1 MKLMNLFS
9 RRSIHMN
16 IAIAFSCLIVCTTA
30 ILSFSSYRLSSNAV
44 TSSSIQK
51 TSQLV
56 EQVKVNIQTYIGNM
70 ESIASLVISSRDVMR
85 FVDATQQDRD
95 SDESLKRGASQYL
108 RSVVQSRKDIA
119 SILYVNKSG
128 DFVSDQSHAIM
139 KSKSEWTQQDWY
151 RLALTSSEEVVS
163 PSHVQHIFEDQYR
176 WVVSISRKLPESD
189 RSQEGVLLVDLNYN
203 VINDL
208 CRQIELGQ
216 RGYVFIVSPSG
227 DLVYHPQQQL
237 IHSELKSEQMQTVL
251 DMREGSIK
259 LGKAEES
266 KMYTVATTSFGWK
279 IVAVTYPDELIEN
292 KHQMQTSAALWGV
305 LCLIVGLTISI
316 ILSYALTKPLKNL
329 EMHMKKAERGNFDV
343 RVDIEGTH
351 EIGKLARTFNLMISR
366 IKELMNQIVQE
377 QEMKRRSELKA
388 LQSQIQPHFLYNTLD
403 SIIWM
408 AESGKVDDVVEM
420 TTALS
425 RLLRS
430 SISKGEELVP
440 VSVELDHIRS
450 YLTIQSRRYRKKF
463 TYSIDVEDNILAAP
477 ILKLVLQPIVENAIY
492 HGIKPNPDQGHIQIL
507 GWREADSILLTIAD
521 DGAGMDPEKL
531 RTILMDKPGVSG
543 GTGVGIANVN
553 HRIQLYFG
561 HEYGLHY
568 ESEREEGTTVTL
580 RIPYMEDEVKDDGES
595 GKMDVD

>member
-1 MKLMNLFS
+1 MKLMKLFR

-30 ILSFSSYRLSSNAV
+30 ILTFSSYRLSSNAV

-56 EQVKVNIQTYIGNM
+56 QQVKLNIQTYIGNM
-70 ESIASLVISSRDVMR
+70 ESIASLVISSRDLMR
-85 FVDATQQDRD
+85 YVEATQAERD
-95 SDESLKRGASQYL
+95 ADESMKRGASQYL
-108 RSVVQSRKDIA
+108 RSVVESREDIA
-119 SILYVNKSG
+119 SILYVNKDG
-128 DFVSDQSHAIM
+128 DFVSDQSHAVM
-139 KSKSEWTQQDWY
+139 KSRSEWMQQDWY
-151 RLALTSSEEVVS
+151 RLALVSSQEVVS

-176 WVVSISRKLPESD
+176 WVVSISRKLPASG

-251 DMREGSIK
+251 DMESGSIK
-259 LGKAEES
+259 LGKADES
-266 KMYTVATTSFGWK
+266 KIYTVATTSFGWK

-292 KHQMQTSAALWGV
+292 KHQMQTSAVLWGV
-305 LCLIVGLTISI
+305 ICLIVALTLSI

-329 EMHMKKAERGNFDV
+329 EMHMKKAERGNFDI

-366 IKELMNQIVQE
+366 IKELMNQIVEE

-425 RLLRS
+425 RLLRL
-430 SISKGEELVP
+430 SINKGEELVP
-440 VSVELDHIRS
+440 VSVELDHILS
-450 YLTIQSRRYRKKF
+450 YLTIQSRRYRRKF
-463 TYSIDVEDNILAAP
+463 TYSIDVDEHILDAP
-477 ILKLVLQPIVENAIY
+477 ILKLVMQPIVENAIY
-492 HGIKPNPDQGHIQIL
+492 HGIKPKPDQGHIQIN
-507 GWREADSILLTIAD
+507 GWKENDSIVLTITD
-521 DGAGMDPEKL
+521 DGEGMDPEKL
-531 RTILMDKPGVSG
+531 RTILMDKPRASG
-543 GTGVGIANVN
+543 GSGVGVANVN
-553 HRIQLYFG
+553 QRIQLYFG
-561 HEYGLHY
+561 HDYGLHY
-568 ESEREEGTTVTL
+568 ESEREEGTVVTL
-580 RIPYMEDEVKDDGES
+580 RIPFIQVEVKGNEEI
-595 GKMDVD
+595 GQMDAG

>member
-1 MKLMNLFS
+1 MNWMRLFS

-16 IAIAFSCLIVCTTA
+16 IAIAFSCLILCTTA
-30 ILSFSSYRLSSNAV
+30 ILSFSSYRLSSSAV
-44 TSSSIQK
+44 TSSSIQN
-51 TSQLV
+51 TSQLI

-85 FVDATQQDRD
+85 FVDATAAERN

-119 SILYVNKSG
+119 SILYVNKDG
-128 DFVSDQSHAIM
+128 DFVSDQVHAIM
-139 KSKSEWTQQDWY
+139 KSKSEWMQQDWY
-151 RLALTSSEEVVS
+151 KLALTTSEEVVS
-163 PSHVQHIFEDQYR
+163 PSHVQHIFEDEYR
-176 WVVSISRKLPESD
+176 WVVSISRKLPAAGQ
-189 RSQEGVLLVDLNYN
+189 SQEGVLLVDLNYN

-208 CRQIELGQ
+208 CRQIELGK
-216 RGYVFIVSPSG
+216 RGYVFIASPSG

-251 DMREGSIK
+251 DMQEGSIK
-259 LGKAEES
+259 LGKSEES
-266 KMYTVATTSFGWK
+266 KIYTVATTSFGWK

-292 KHQMQTSAALWGV
+292 KRQMQTSAALWGV
-305 LCLIVGLTISI
+305 LCLIFALTISI

-329 EMHMKKAERGNFDV
+329 EMHMKKAERGNFDI

-351 EIGKLARTFNLMISR
+351 EIGKLARTFNLMIAR

-440 VSVELDHIRS
+440 VSVELEHIHS

-463 TYSIDVEDNILAAP
+463 TYSILVEDSILESP

-492 HGIKPNPDQGHIQIL
+492 HGIKPKPDQGHIQIR
-507 GWREADSILLTIAD
+507 GWREADTIVITISD
-521 DGAGMDPEKL
+521 DGEGMDADKL
-531 RTILMDKPGVSG
+531 RTVLMDKPKDSS
-543 GTGVGIANVN
+543 GTGVGVANVN

-561 HEYGLHY
+561 HQYGLHY
-568 ESEREEGTTVTL
+568 ESEREEGTVVTL
-580 RIPYMEDEVKDDGES
+580 RIPYMEGEVGNDGEM
-595 GKMDVD
+595 GKMDAG

>member
-1 MKLMNLFS
+1 MSLFR

-16 IAIAFSCLIVCTTA
+16 IAIAFSCLILCTTV
-30 ILSFSSYRLSSNAV
+30 ILSFSSYRLSSTAV
-44 TSSSIQK
+44 TNSSIQK

-56 EQVKVNIQTYIGNM
+56 QQVKVNIQTYIGNM
-70 ESIASLVISSRDVMR
+70 ESIASLVISSRDLMR
-85 FVDATQQDRD
+85 FVDATQAERE

-119 SILYVNKSG
+119 SILYVNKEG
-128 DFVSDQSHAIM
+128 DFVSDQSHAVM
-139 KSKSEWTQQDWY
+139 KSKSEWMQQDWY
-151 RLALTSSEEVVS
+151 KLALTSSGEVVS

-176 WVVSISRKLPESD
+176 WVVSISRKLPVSS
-189 RSQEGVLLVDLNYN
+189 RSQEGILLVDLNYN

-208 CRQIELGQ
+208 CRQIELGE

-237 IHSELKSEQMQTVL
+237 IHSELKNEKMQTVL
-251 DMREGSIK
+251 DMQSGSIK

-266 KMYTVATTSFGWK
+266 KIYTVATTSFGWK

-292 KHQMQTSAALWGV
+292 KRQMQNSAALWGV
-305 LCLIVGLTISI
+305 LCLIFALTISI
-316 ILSYALTKPLKNL
+316 FLSYALTKPLKNL
-329 EMHMKKAERGNFDV
+329 EMHMKKAERGNFDI

-463 TYSIDVEDNILAAP
+463 TYDIDVDDHILGSP

-492 HGIKPNPDQGHIQIL
+492 HGIKPKPDTGHIRIS
-507 GWREADSILLTIAD
+507 GWKENDAIVITITD
-521 DGAGMDPEKL
+521 DGEGMDPEQL
-531 RTILMDKPGVSG
+531 RTILMDKPGTAGSSN
-543 GTGVGIANVN
+543 GVGVANVN

-561 HEYGLHY
+561 HDYGLHY
-568 ESEREEGTTVTL
+568 ESEREEGTVVTL
-580 RIPYMEDEVKDDGES
+580 RIPYLNMEVKGDETT
-595 GKMDVD
+595 GKMDTG

>member
-30 ILSFSSYRLSSNAV
+30 ILSFSSYRLSSSAV

-85 FVDATQQDRD
+85 FVDATQADRE

-251 DMREGSIK
+251 DMREGSFK

-266 KMYTVATTSFGWK
+266 KIYTVATTSFGWK

-463 TYSIDVEDNILAAP
+463 TYSIDVEDSILAAP

-492 HGIKPNPDQGHIQIL
+492 HGIKPNPDQGHIQIH

-521 DGAGMDPEKL
+521 DGEGMEPEKL
-531 RTILMDKPGVSG
+531 RTILMDKPGASG

-561 HEYGLHY
+561 HDYGLHY
-568 ESEREEGTTVTL
+568 ESEREEGTIVTL
-580 RIPYMEDEVKDDGES
+580 RIPYMEGEVKDDGES

>member
-1 MKLMNLFS
+1 MRLMNLFS

-30 ILSFSSYRLSSNAV
+30 ILSFSSYRLSSSAV

-56 EQVKVNIQTYIGNM
+56 EQVKINIQTYIGNM

-85 FVDATQQDRD
+85 FVDATQADRE

-216 RGYVFIVSPSG
+216 RGYVFIVSPSC

-259 LGKAEES
+259 LGKAEDS

-463 TYSIDVEDNILAAP
+463 TYSIDVEDSILAAP

-492 HGIKPNPDQGHIQIL
+492 HGIKPNPDQGHIQIH

-521 DGAGMDPEKL
+521 DGEGMDPEKL

-561 HEYGLHY
+561 QDYGLHY
-568 ESEREEGTTVTL
+568 ESEREEGTIVTL
-580 RIPYMEDEVKDDGES
+580 RIPYMEGEVKDDGKN